1 MAESGTAAF
10 STCLVHNS
18 HLHPPTSHL
27 FTPFSYRK
35 STSWLKSSSI
45 AINSPT
51 KPACIGYNHGIV
63 GGGRDGAVLCCS
75 TSSGTYRR
83 TGGGNVL
90 QGDSDGE
97 MRTSKKRIFFL
108 DVNPLCYNGSTPSL
122 HSFVHWVALFFS
134 QVSLNHPVVAVI
146 DGEGGN
152 EYRRQLL
159 PSYKAHR
166 MKFTRQW
173 SASRVYT
180 RVPVESSHHTVID
193 FLKRCNIP
201 VIKVKGC
208 EVDDVVATLVQQV
221 LQKGYRAV
229 IASPD
234 KDFKQLISEDVQ
246 LVIPLSDLGRWSFYT
261 LKHYVAQYNC
271 DPSSDL
277 SLRCILGDEIDG
289 VPGIQTV
296 VPNFGRNTAIKLL
309 KKHGSLE
316 NLLSA
321 AAVRTV
327 GKQNV
332 QEALTKYA
340 DHLLKNYR
348 VLSLRRDIDVNLED
362 AWLCERDTSNDSTAI
377 YEIRELLGEALKF
390 KYTRTVRSSSG

>member
-1 MAESGTAAF
+1 MAKSGAVAVT
-10 STCLVHNS
+10 TCVVHIR
-18 HLHPPTSHL
+18 PPTPRL
-27 FTPFSYRK
+27 LAPFSYAK
-35 STSWLKSSSI
+35 SNSRLKSHSI
-45 AINSPT
+45 AIKSPS
-51 KPACIGYNHGIV
+51 KPVCIRYKLGIACGCK
-63 GGGRDGAVLCCS
+63 DDTALSSS
-75 TSSGTYRR
+75 TSFGTYRR
-83 TGGGNVL
+83 TGGGQEF
-90 QGDSDGE
+90 QGDSEGE
-97 MRTSKKRIFFL
+97 TSTIKKRIFFL
-108 DVNPLCYNGSTPSL
+108 DVNPIRYNGSTPSL
-122 HSFVHWVALFFS
+122 HSFVHWITLFFS

-146 DGEGGN
+146 DGERGN

-166 MKFTRQW
+166 MKFSRQP
-173 SASRVYT
+173 SPSRVYT
-180 RVPVESSHHTVID
+180 RNPVERSHRTVID

-201 VIKVKGC
+201 VIKVEGC
-208 EVDDVVATLVQQV
+208 EADDVVATLVQQV
-221 LQKGYRAV
+221 LQKGYKAV

-289 VPGIQTV
+289 VPGLQHV
-296 VPNFGRNTAIKLL
+296 VPSFGRNTATKLL

-327 GKQNV
+327 GKEYV

-340 DHLLKNYR
+340 DFLLKNYQ

-362 AWLCERDTSNDSTAI
+362 GWLCERDTSNDLTAI
-377 YEIRELLGEALKF
+377 HEIREVLEEATKS
-390 KYTRTVRSSSG
+390 KYVRTVRSSTG